1 MKRSRHRRQHD
12 HHLLRTRLGTQT
24 ERTLFRSRW
33 LKPACLLGLALAICT
48 APQSNAAHA
57 ASADNA
63 TERNHQEA
71 AATGQH
77 LKAPP
82 HYKRALPTAVVLI
95 DAGHGGI
102 DGGTNIGTILEKD
115 INLEVGKKLY
125 ALLRSQGI
133 PAVLNRTGDYALS
146 DDNRWHL
153 SRSRHR
159 RDLSQRRQLTDE
171 IETTLFVSLH
181 VNWARNSARHGPLVL
196 HQNNGESALL
206 AFCIQD
212 ALNRLHRTN
221 EAPKYAKPFYLLN
234 TIDEPAVI
242 VEMGFLSHAGD
253 REMLTNRV
261 AQTRIAQSIAAA
273 LRQYLFIAGTSDKVG
288 KLDDNRILP

>member
-1 MKRSRHRRQHD
+1 M
-12 HHLLRTRLGTQT
+12 
-24 ERTLFRSRW
+24 
-33 LKPACLLGLALAICT
+33 LAVCT
-48 APQSNAAHA
+48 APYSNMTYAANSP
-57 ASADNA
+57 ASPGSERQTT
-63 TERNHQEA
+63 TETAGSIAGR
-71 AATGQH
+71 QH
-77 LKAPP
+77 REAPP
-82 HYKRALPTAVVLI
+82 HYKRALPSAVVLI

-102 DGGTNIGTILEKD
+102 DGGTNIGNILEKD

-133 PAVLNRTGDYALS
+133 RAVLNRTGDYALS
-146 DDNRWHL
+146 DDNRWHM

-181 VNWARNSARHGPLVL
+181 VNWAKNSVKHGPLVL
-196 HQNNGESALL
+196 HQNSGESALL

-212 ALNRLHRTN
+212 ALNRLQHTN
-221 EAPKYAKPFYLLN
+221 EQPRYAKPFYLLN
-234 TIDEPAVI
+234 TVNEPAVI

-261 AQTRIAQSIAAA
+261 AQTRIAQSISAA
-273 LRQYLFIAGTSDKVG
+273 LWQYLLIAGTPDKVG
-288 KLDDNRILP
+288 QLDDNRILP